1 MYPPNPYLWA
11 EKAPKMIEDLHI
23 SVPLSEVPE
32 AQVGNYFTLSE
43 MPGEFLIIQK
53 TDNTFYFL
61 CSRECDIVRICES
74 FDWYIVSKDAF
85 NDRLS
90 IGIGLA
96 DKESIDGEVYRVQD
110 EATLSLW
117 RDILRFTFDS
127 DFHAG
132 AYYVQ
137 EASSQ
142 FVGRLMGGALCFYIH
157 DYYPTRCKGIAVED
171 RKTSNLVF
179 RFKEGQQA
187 ALVAKIFSLCIAR
200 MPFYKEKAANAVL
213 IPIPAATR
221 ERNAARFAR
230 FCSLL
235 SRRLKITDGFR
246 ATWIRED
253 REQMKGTHGL
263 DKLSNLIFHPIYFQG
278 RDVFLVDDI
287 VSTGENFTQMK
298 RRLMQLGANSVTGL
312 FLGRTVKNGKG

>member
-23 SVPLSEVPE
+23 SVPLNEVPE
-32 AQVGNYFTLSE
+32 AQVGNYFILSE

-53 TDNTFYFL
+53 PDNTFYFL

-127 DFHAG
+127 DFVRRFFPYNTRFKG
-132 AYYVQ
+132 KM
-137 EASSQ
+137 
-142 FVGRLMGGALCFYIH
+142 RIDGALCFYIH

-263 DKLSNLIFHPIYFQG
+263 DKLSNLIFHPVYFQG

-312 FLGRTVKNGKG
+312 FLGRTVKMGKE

>member
-11 EKAPKMIEDLHI
+11 EKVPKMITDLHI
-23 SVPLSEVPE
+23 SVPLNEVPE
-32 AQVGNYFTLSE
+32 AQVGNYFTLSR

-53 TDNTFYFL
+53 PDNTFYFL

-127 DFHAG
+127 DFVRRFFPYNTRFKG
-132 AYYVQ
+132 KM
-137 EASSQ
+137 
-142 FVGRLMGGALCFYIH
+142 RIDGALCFYIH

-213 IPIPAATR
+213 IPIPAAIR

-235 SRRLKITDGFR
+235 SRRLRITDGFR

-263 DKLSNLIFHPIYFQG
+263 DKLSNLIFHPVYFQG

-312 FLGRTVKNGKG
+312 FLGRTVKMGKE

>member
-53 TDNTFYFL
+53 PDNTFYFL

-127 DFHAG
+127 DFVRRFFPYNTRFKG
-132 AYYVQ
+132 KM
-137 EASSQ
+137 
-142 FVGRLMGGALCFYIH
+142 RIDGALCFYIH

-179 RFKEGQQA
+179 RFKEGLQA

-263 DKLSNLIFHPIYFQG
+263 DKLSNLIFHPVYFQG

-312 FLGRTVKNGKG
+312 FLGRTVKMGKE

>member
-23 SVPLSEVPE
+23 SVPLNEVPE
-32 AQVGNYFTLSE
+32 AQVGNYFTLSR

-53 TDNTFYFL
+53 PDNTFYFL

-127 DFHAG
+127 DFVRRFFPYNTRFKG
-132 AYYVQ
+132 KM
-137 EASSQ
+137 
-142 FVGRLMGGALCFYIH
+142 RIDGALCFYIH

-312 FLGRTVKNGKG
+312 FLGRTVKMGKE

>member
-23 SVPLSEVPE
+23 SVPLNEVPE
-32 AQVGNYFTLSE
+32 AQVGNYFTLSR

-53 TDNTFYFL
+53 PDNTFYFL

-127 DFHAG
+127 DFVRRFFPYNTRFKG
-132 AYYVQ
+132 KI
-137 EASSQ
+137 
-142 FVGRLMGGALCFYIH
+142 RIDGALCFYIH

-312 FLGRTVKNGKG
+312 FLGRTVKMGKE

>member
-1 MYPPNPYLWA
+1 
-11 EKAPKMIEDLHI
+11 MIEDLHI
-23 SVPLSEVPE
+23 SVPLCEVPE
-32 AQVGNYFTLSE
+32 AQVGNYFTLSR

-53 TDNTFYFL
+53 PNNTFYFL

-74 FDWYIVSKDAF
+74 FDCYIVSKDAF
-85 NDRLS
+85 NDHLC

-96 DKESIDGEVYRVQD
+96 DKESID
-110 EATLSLW
+110 
-117 RDILRFTFDS
+117 
-127 DFHAG
+127 
-132 AYYVQ
+132 
-137 EASSQ
+137 
-142 FVGRLMGGALCFYIH
+142 GALCFYIH

-253 REQMKGTHGL
+253 REQMKGTTRC
-263 DKLSNLIFHPIYFQG
+263 LSCG
-278 RDVFLVDDI
+278 
-287 VSTGENFTQMK
+287 
-298 RRLMQLGANSVTGL
+298 
-312 FLGRTVKNGKG
+312 